1 MTNAATLEPTT
12 RYRVVATLALLWN
25 LIGVAMFLMQVMMPP
40 EAVAAMAPGQREVY
54 EATPGWLNA
63 LFGIAVVGG
72 TLGAIGLMV
81 RRRWA
86 VPAFAVS
93 LAALVLQLLAAYLV
107 TPAWRVS
114 GPAGLVLPAVLLV
127 IAVALL
133 HHARRSAACGLLR

>member
-1 MTNAATLEPTT
+1 MMDAATPQPTT

-25 LIGVAMFLMQVMMPP
+25 LIGVVMFLIQVTMPP

-63 LFGIAVVGG
+63 LFGVAVLGG
-72 TLGAIGLMV
+72 TLGPIGLLA

-93 LAALVLQLLAAYLV
+93 LAALMLQLLAAYLV
-107 TPAWRVS
+107 TPVWRVS

-133 HHARRSAACGLLR
+133 LHARRSAACGLLR